1 MSDYTDDAIVHHCVL
16 DAGVKLIEKP
26 FTSMALAKTVREL
39 LDGPG
44 DT

>member
-1 MSDYTDDAIVHHCVL
+1 MRAVAKEALVRHGVL
-16 DAGVKLIEKP
+16 DAGVKLLEKP
-26 FTSMALAKTVREL
+26 FTSMALAKAVREL